1 VREPELTIGLPVYN
15 GAATIRAALDS
26 LRAQTF
32 QNFVLVVSDNDSS
45 DGTEEICREYAR
57 RDPRIRYV
65 RQPKK
70 LSLANNFRFVLF
82 EATTPFF
89 MWATADDLWAP
100 NFVERTLNFL
110 VSNPDYV
117 CCQTRVAFTT
127 KQGESYFALGTY
139 ALTGTWREN
148 AERLF
153 RNPACNSRFYGLF
166 RTRMLRSVFPT
177 RGFFAYD
184 LAVSAGTIKFGKHTE
199 LPECLMI
206 RDASAFAAYERAAR
220 NDHCFVL
227 WQLFPLLPMTIY
239 CLRKG
244 YVPWTFAGF
253 DALFRLNLYITFAF
267 GLFKF
272 GPIGRRYLQTQ
283 SLSYAVLGRYSRLR
297 LPWYNRLRKAWR
309 AQDFQISTPTPPS
322 QSARSQI
329 STPTPPSLPARSQ
342 ISTPTPL
349 SLPGRGISVAP
360 LAGRSPDITIVLVT
374 KSVDSTLPFV
384 DSLAHCQDRLTL
396 DLIICDV
403 GKGDF
408 TRLLFADRPNC
419 LYIRCEPDAAY
430 SDAANLSLSSISTN
444 VVGFFEAETLI
455 QGEALQHLLSSL
467 TDQKGIVGPQVLY
480 PDGRLK
486 AAGGII
492 TYSKAPS
499 GYGHLDP
506 QPDHPRYKF
515 ARQVDFCPA
524 GYLIKRD
531 IILEL
536 AGFNEQYR
544 TFEFAHT
551 DLAFRARALGHSC
564 HYCPSAQVFSYCAEG
579 GEDRQN
585 DWDRFAR
592 EMAAQMVDD
601 YETTGRNLSRLHDRA
616 SRGRVLY
623 IDADSP
629 TPDQNAGSAYSINI
643 IRILNEFGFRVT
655 FAPESNFG
663 HRGKYTERLQ
673 AMGVEA
679 IYAPYFDNVRDLL
692 IEKDG
697 DFELVVLCRVEIA
710 GRYLDLVRQL
720 VPRARIVFNTVDLHF
735 LRETR
740 GAELLDQPQLLERA
754 QRTRDAEIASIRKAD
769 ATIVLTDQEADIVR
783 REAPG
788 ALIHVIP
795 LVPDTDELCR
805 AAPFAPFSARS
816 GVIFVGSYLHAPN
829 ADAVTYFVR
838 SIWPLVRQRVPTAVF
853 RIVGSGVT
861 PEVQALAGNG
871 IEVVGFVDD
880 LDAMLAQCRVAVVPL
895 RYGAGMKGKVLTS
908 LRAGLPTVSSSIG
921 IEGFALTPGEEILVE
936 DDPYMFA
943 DAVIRLYTEET
954 MWTRLSQKAL
964 ELVRKNFSFDRSR
977 DLFRQL
983 LSDIEADRLSSS
995 TAAKNGPE
1003 ILSST
1008 SQFRR
1013 DIRKGKR
1020 VCVTK

>member
-1 VREPELTIGLPVYN
+1 MPVYN
-15 GAATIRAALDS
+15 GAGTIRAALDS
-26 LRAQTF
+26 LLAQTF
-32 QNFVLVVSDNDSS
+32 RNFVLIVSDNNSS
-45 DGTEEICREYAR
+45 DSTAESCREYAN

-65 RQPKK
+65 RQPKN
-70 LSLANNFRFVLF
+70 LRPANNFRFVLF

-89 MWATADDLWAP
+89 MWVTADDLWGP
-100 NFVERTLNFL
+100 KFVEHTLNFL

-127 KQGESYFALGTY
+127 KQGESHFAMGTY

-148 AERLF
+148 AERFF

-166 RTRMLRSVFPT
+166 RTRVLRSVFPT
-177 RGFFAYD
+177 RGFSAYD
-184 LAVSAGTIKFGKHTE
+184 LAVSAGTIKFGKHAE

-206 RDASAFAAYERAAR
+206 RDASAFARAVR
-220 NDHCFVL
+220 NDHWFVP
-227 WQLFPLLPMTIY
+227 LFPLLPMTIY

-253 DALFRLNLYITFAF
+253 DALFRLNLYITLAF

-272 GPIGRRYLQTQ
+272 GPIGRRYIQTQ

-297 LPWYNRLRKAWR
+297 LPWYNRLRKGWR

-322 QSARSQI
+322 LPAKSQI
-329 STPTPPSLPARSQ
+329 SPPTRPSLPTRSQ
-342 ISTPTPL
+342 SSTPTPL
-349 SLPGRGISVAP
+349 SPPGRSNWVSVAP
-360 LAGRSPDITIVLVT
+360 LAGGSPEITIVLVT
-374 KSVDSTLPFV
+374 KSVESTLAFV
-384 DSLAHCQDRLTL
+384 DSLAHCQERLAL
-396 DLIICDV
+396 NLIICDV
-403 GKGDF
+403 GKDDF
-408 TRLLFADRPNC
+408 TGLLFANRPNC

-430 SDAANLSLSSISTN
+430 SNVANQTLPSIRTN

-455 QGEALQHLLSSL
+455 HGEALQHLLSSL

-492 TYSKAPS
+492 TYRKAPY

-544 TFEFAHT
+544 TFEFAHI
-551 DLAFRARALGHSC
+551 DLVFRARALGHSC
-564 HYCPSAQVFSYCAEG
+564 HYCPSVQVFSYCAEG

-592 EMAAQMVDD
+592 ETAAQTVDD
-601 YETTGRNLSRLHDRA
+601 YETTRRNLSRLHDRA
-616 SRGRVLY
+616 STGRVLY
-623 IDADSP
+623 IDANSP

-655 FAPESNFG
+655 FVPESNFG
-663 HRGKYTERLQ
+663 HGGKCTDTLQ

-679 IYAPYFDNVRDLL
+679 IYAPYFHNVRDLL
-692 IEKDG
+692 EKDG
-697 DFELVVLCRVEIA
+697 NFELVVLCRVEIA
-710 GRYLDLVRQL
+710 SRYLDLVREL
-720 VPRARIVFNTVDLHF
+720 VPRARVVFNTVDLHC
-735 LRETR
+735 LREIR
-740 GAELLDQPQLLERA
+740 GGELLDQPELLERA
-754 QRTRDAEIASIRKAD
+754 RRTRDAEIASIRKAD

-795 LVPDTDELCR
+795 LVPEPDELCR
-805 AAPFAPFSARS
+805 AAPFAAPFSARS
-816 GVIFVGSYLHAPN
+816 GIVFIGTYQHAPN

-838 SIWPLVRQRVPTAVF
+838 SIWPLVRQRVPAAVF

-861 PEVQALAGNG
+861 PEIQALAGNG
-871 IEVVGFVDD
+871 VEVVGFVDD
-880 LDAMLAQCRVAVVPL
+880 LDAVLLQCRVAVVPL
-895 RYGAGMKGKVLTS
+895 RYGAGMKGKILTNLS
-908 LRAGLPTVSSSIG
+908 AGLPTVSSTIG

-943 DAVIRLYTEET
+943 DAVVRLYTEEA
-954 MWTRLSQKAL
+954 MWTRLSQKEL
-964 ELVRKNFSFDRSR
+964 EFVRKNFSFDRSR
-977 DLFRQL
+977 DLFHRL
-983 LSDIEADRLSSS
+983 LSDIEADQLSSS
-995 TAAKNGPE
+995 TAAKMDAE
-1003 ILSST
+1003 ILRST
-1008 SQFRR
+1008 SQFQR
-1013 DIRKGKR
+1013 DIRKGNP
-1020 VCVTK
+1020 VCVKK